1 MSRVYTRHKS
11 SIQSANRDVLFLL
24 MCFRTK
30 PVNGKSNL
38 NSKSFSRIEKVVS
51 CTFYEHPW
59 LSSLMVQQW
68 AFSRDK
74 LKTLASWVESLKKVV
89 TRFGEKAF

>member
-11 SIQSANRDVLFLL
+11 SIQTANRDVLFLL
-24 MCFRTK
+24 MCFRRK
-30 PVNGKSNL
+30 PL

-74 LKTLASWVESLKKVV
+74 LKTVASWVESLKKVV
-89 TRFGEKAF
+89 TRFGENAF